1 MSKKQKEKNKLQEVF
16 GDNPEFKRLFFFVF
30 YIVFFIF
37 LVVLLRSAYKTNNE
51 SLTRYN
57 SGYKHNFTLDA
68 LNKNNYAFTYKVF
81 KNDQIIIFEGSKY
94 NNTSSFLMSGE
105 VASSYKFNGKN
116 YSKKNENTLL
126 YEDVV
131 NPMEFDRFL
140 DSTIL
145 PLIFTRSTYVSRTE
159 YLNSEEK
166 DYNYDI
172 ATSTLIKL
180 VDHIETD
187 LDGINKV
194 VAHVNEKGE
203 LYRLDMDVTNYFKYF
218 DSSIYY
224 YTLELNFSKFG
235 EVEGE

>member
-94 NNTSSFLMSGE
+94 NNTS
-105 VASSYKFNGKN
+105 
-116 YSKKNENTLL
+116 
-126 YEDVV
+126 
-131 NPMEFDRFL
+131 
-140 DSTIL
+140 
-145 PLIFTRSTYVSRTE
+145 
-159 YLNSEEK
+159 
-166 DYNYDI
+166 
-172 ATSTLIKL
+172 
-180 VDHIETD
+180 
-187 LDGINKV
+187 
-194 VAHVNEKGE
+194 
-203 LYRLDMDVTNYFKYF
+203 
-218 DSSIYY
+218 
-224 YTLELNFSKFG
+224 
-235 EVEGE
+235 